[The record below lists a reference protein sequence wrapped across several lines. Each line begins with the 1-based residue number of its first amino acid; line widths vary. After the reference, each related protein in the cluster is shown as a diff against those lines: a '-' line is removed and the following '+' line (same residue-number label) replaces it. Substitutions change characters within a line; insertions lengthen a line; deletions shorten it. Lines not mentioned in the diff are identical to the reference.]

1 MQFTKMHGIGN
12 DFVVIECLKHTYSEE
27 ELPELSRTL
36 CDRRFG
42 VGGDGLILVLP
53 SKQGHVMMRMFN
65 PDGSEAEMCGNGIRC
80 FAKYIYDRQIV
91 PETSINVE
99 TMAGLKPLKLTLK
112 SGKVSEV
119 CVDMGCPEL
128 TPELI
133 PVKTT
138 DAGPVIGLQLKVA
151 GRRVDVT
158 CVSMGNPHAVAFAD
172 DVDSVPLEKLGP
184 LIETHKIFPKKTNV
198 HFVQVISPNEI
209 KMRTWERGA
218 GITLACGTGACSC
231 AVASHLNKLTGRS
244 VLIHLPGGDLQVE
257 WTGGN
262 RVLMTGPAEEVFTGE
277 LTL

>member
-12 DFVVIECLKHTYSEE
+12 DFVVIDSLKRSFSEE

-53 SKQGHVMMRMFN
+53 SKHGHVMMRMFN

-99 TMAGLKPLKLTLK
+99 TMAGMKPLKLTLK
-112 SGKVSEV
+112 GGKVSEV

-133 PVKTT
+133 PVKTA
-138 DAGPVIGLQLKVA
+138 DAGPVIGLPLKVG

-172 DVDSVPLEKLGP
+172 DVDSIPLEKLGP

-198 HFVQVISPNEI
+198 HFVQIISQYEI

-218 GITLACGTGACSC
+218 GITLACGTGACAC

-277 LTL
+277 LSL

>member
-12 DFVVIECLKHTYSEE
+12 DFVVIDNLKHTYTEE
-27 ELPELSRTL
+27 ELPDLSRRL

-99 TMAGLKPLKLTLK
+99 TMAGIKPLKLTLK
-112 SGKVSEV
+112 GGKVNEV

-133 PVKTT
+133 PVKTV
-138 DAGPVIGLQLKVA
+138 DAGPVIGLPLKVG
-151 GRRVDVT
+151 GRRVDIT
-158 CVSMGNPHAVAFAD
+158 CVSMGNPHAVIFTD
-172 DVDSVPLEKLGP
+172 DVSTVPLEKLGP
-184 LIETHKIFPKKTNV
+184 LIETHKIFPRKTNV
-198 HFVQVISPNEI
+198 HFVQVISQNEI
-209 KMRTWERGA
+209 RMRTWERGA

-244 VLIHLPGGDLQVE
+244 MLIHLPGGDLQVE
-257 WTGGN
+257 WTGDN

>member
-12 DFVVIECLKHTYSEE
+12 DFVVIDSLKQTYSESDI
-27 ELPELSRTL
+27 PALSQRL

-42 VGGDGLILVLP
+42 IGGDGIILVLP
-53 SKQGHVMMRMFN
+53 SKHGHVMMRMFN

-80 FAKYIYDRQIV
+80 FAKFIYDRQIV
-91 PETSINVE
+91 PETNINVE
-99 TMAGLKPLKLTLK
+99 TMAGMKPLKLTLK
-112 SGKVSEV
+112 GGKVSEV

-133 PVKTT
+133 PVKA
-138 DAGPVIGLQLKVA
+138 DMSPVIGMPLKVG
-151 GRRVDVT
+151 GRRVEIT
-158 CVSMGNPHAVAFAD
+158 CVSMGNPHAVIFTD
-172 DVDSVPLEKLGP
+172 DVQSVPLEKLGP

-198 HFVQVISPNEI
+198 HFVQVIRQNEI

-231 AVASHLNKLTGRS
+231 AVASHLNKLTERS
-244 VLIHLPGGDLQVE
+244 MLIHLPGGDLQVE
-257 WTGGN
+257 WTGDN